1 MKKSFLS
8 LIYVLV
14 MMMFMVACA
23 NSGENESNPTSD
35 HNMEAT
41 TYEII
46 NNFDRVTMTIK
57 ESSISSNGLTVIIE
71 NDSNKECIFG
81 EFFVLE
87 KKIDDS
93 WYQVPVEI
101 EGDYGFEDIGHELES
116 GGSREWKTDWEWLYG
131 SLDVGQYR
139 IVKDIL
145 DFREAGDYDKYYLG
159 AEFILYE

>member
-1 MKKSFLS
+1 MLFR
-8 LIYVLV
+8 
-14 MMMFMVACA
+14 
-23 NSGENESNPTSD
+23 SD

-101 EGDYGFEDIGHELES
+101 EGDYGFEDIGHVLR
-116 GGSREWKTDWEWLYG
+116 GR
-131 SLDVGQYR
+131 
-139 IVKDIL
+139 
-145 DFREAGDYDKYYLG
+145 
-159 AEFILYE
+159 FI